1 MQLLRDDGGADA
13 ACSGVVLP
21 SQEHQRE
28 ADIEA
33 ERDVALSRVG
43 DPRKITI
50 FQRPL
55 HLTTTART
63 GCGLYSL
70 VPFKLLI

>member
-28 ADIEA
+28 ADLEA
-33 ERDVALSRVG
+33 ERDLALSRVG

-70 VPFKLLI
+70 VYYY